1 MPPDESGPASLIGR
15 VALVTGGA
23 SGIGAAT
30 AALLASNGASV
41 VVADRNGD
49 GAVRWATT
57 LPGGATGVECDV
69 SDEAQVD
76 ALIAAALARHGR
88 IDVLVNAAG
97 VSGTFSPLADLTT
110 AAFDTTMAI
119 NLRGTFLCLRGALPH
134 LVAAGGH
141 GAVVNVSSGAGV
153 RGFAMLTDYVT
164 SKHAVIGL
172 TRSAALEYA
181 RQGVR
186 INAVCPGSVRTPM
199 LAAFAGSDEALDK
212 MGRMAPM
219 GRLGTP
225 DEIAAAIAWLCSDAA
240 AFVTGAVL
248 EVDGGVA
255 AA

>member
-1 MPPDESGPASLIGR
+1 MASDDGGSGTLVGR
-15 VALVTGGA
+15 VAVVTGGA

-30 AALLASNGASV
+30 ATLLAAQGASV
-41 VVADRNGD
+41 VVADRNGP
-49 GAVRWATT
+49 GAEQHASS
-57 LPGGATGVECDV
+57 LAGDALGVACDV
-69 SDEAQVD
+69 RDEAQVE
-76 ALIAAALARHGR
+76 ALIAAAIARFGR

-97 VSGTFSPLADLTT
+97 VSGTFSSLADLPT
-110 AAFDTTMAI
+110 AAFDATLAI

-141 GAVVNVSSGAGV
+141 AAVVNVSSGAGV
-153 RGFAMLTDYVT
+153 RGFAMLADYVT

-225 DEIAAAIAWLCSDAA
+225 EEIAEAILWLCSDAA

-248 EVDGGVA
+248 EADGGVA